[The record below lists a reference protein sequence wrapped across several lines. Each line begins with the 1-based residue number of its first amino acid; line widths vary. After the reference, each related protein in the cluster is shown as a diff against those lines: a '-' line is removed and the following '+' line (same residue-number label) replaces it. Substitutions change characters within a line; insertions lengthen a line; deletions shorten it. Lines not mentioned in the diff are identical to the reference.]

1 MVFDNFEQRVYDTQ
15 PQTCR
20 KTKRWCVVINRHRFS
35 KPSVLQHKLHEPTVK
50 KLEVFTWWSL
60 FLIEIAVLSRE
71 SSPVWRKNNSRSINW
86 RVLPMMNKYNDLSS
100 RSSAIP
106 VFGWPWLVSL
116 LIFCFVTIKCRGH
129 IFFFKEK
136 KKIRTC
142 THCIHH
148 HLTASLSDSNAWIH
162 AGLLNIHVHK
172 VQAKGENHTIQ
183 LILFNSQ
190 LTTTKLVIMGVQS
203 FVQSKSTFLN
213 FHVNISQCKVRFK
226 WMLAH

>member
-136 KKIRTC
+136 KKLEPVHIVFT
-142 THCIHH
+142 IIWQPLF
-148 HLTASLSDSNAWIH
+148 LTAMHEYMQVCWTYMYIRYKPKEKITPSN
-162 AGLLNIHVHK
+162 
-172 VQAKGENHTIQ
+172 
-183 LILFNSQ
+183 LFFS
-190 LTTTKLVIMGVQS
+190 I
-203 FVQSKSTFLN
+203 
-213 FHVNISQCKVRFK
+213 VN
-226 WMLAH
+226 